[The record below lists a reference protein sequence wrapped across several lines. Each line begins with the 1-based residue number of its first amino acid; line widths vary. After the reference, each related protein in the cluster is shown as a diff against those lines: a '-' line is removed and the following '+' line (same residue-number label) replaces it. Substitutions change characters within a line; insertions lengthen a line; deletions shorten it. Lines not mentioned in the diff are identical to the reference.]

1 MSLEGIAQ
9 TGVVEAT
16 DVIVHCRTCCGT
28 GRTIRQVFI
37 EQVID
42 TELKRYTGF

>member
-1 MSLEGIAQ
+1 MSLEGIVQ

-16 DVIVHCRTCCGT
+16 DVIVRCRTCCGT
-28 GRTIRQVFI
+28 GRTIRQ